1 MIREIVVTILVPLC
15 LISVVLLCMAVLTK
29 LKQRRKR
36 RTIESGV
43 KEFLR
48 QARSASEVPPETSMR
63 LTRLN
68 KSSHPI
74 DGSRSSRF

>member
-15 LISVVLLCMAVLTK
+15 LIGVALLCTAVLTK
-29 LKQRRKR
+29 LKQRKKR
-36 RTIESGV
+36 RIIETGV

-48 QARSASEVPPETSMR
+48 QARSASDVQPETLMR

-74 DGSRSSRF
+74 DESRSRF